1 MKVYISATPEV
12 DQNVLNGVV
21 KLLSKVNGT
30 ILFKELPI
38 LEYEVINDFLEWEKP
53 LKKGSEKLSF
63 NDLFELCKTY
73 RRYYLN
79 SKGISK
85 SDYVVILTNI
95 KNENNWFSSFR
106 DKNIFIDTNGWEDY
120 TGKDPKYGIAYQ
132 VVENI
137 FQSILNINVEIGE
150 VESEPNVHWNPEGC
164 INDMCQDK
172 KDIILKLR
180 TAEICDNCINRL
192 ESEGADVEIAIQIQD
207 IIGEIRKG
215 LVTHIKDRL
224 KPKARPLAVRKNG
237 RKFEIYIEG
246 IKEPISFEAIHR
258 ALYIFFLKNIEGVNQ
273 YDLIRHR
280 GELSEI
286 YFKIRSGGDSDV
298 INRVSDP
305 KSETFIKTK
314 CELNKKI
321 IIALGDSLSIYYVL
335 NKQEELFKI
344 ALENDLITID
354 NSL

>member
-1 MKVYISATPEV
+1 MKVYIAATPEV
-12 DQNVLNGVV
+12 DGNDLTGVV
-21 KLLSKVNGT
+21 ELLTKVKGT
-30 ILFKELPI
+30 IQCIELPI
-38 LEYEVINDFLEWEKP
+38 LTYDDIETFLGWGKS
-53 LKKGSEKLSF
+53 LDRFSSLSF
-63 NDLFELCKTY
+63 DELFEVCKTY
-73 RRYYLN
+73 RRFYY
-79 SKGISK
+79 SSRRITK
-85 SDYVVILTNI
+85 SDYVVVLTSI
-95 KNENNWFSSFR
+95 RNNNQWFSSFR

-120 TGKDPKYGIAYQ
+120 TGKDPKFGIAYQ

-150 VESEPNVHWNPEGC
+150 VESEANIHWNPEGC
-164 INDMCQDK
+164 INDMCQNK

-180 TAEICDNCINRL
+180 TAEICDNCIDRL
-192 ESEGADVEIAIQIQD
+192 EKEGADVEVAIQIQD

-224 KPKARPLAVRKNG
+224 KPKARPLEVKKNG
-237 RKFEIYIEG
+237 RKFEIYIDG
-246 IKEPISFEAIHR
+246 INEPISFEAIHR

-280 GELSEI
+280 NELSEI
-286 YFKIRSGGDSDV
+286 YFKIRSGGTGDV
-298 INRVSDP
+298 INRLSDP

-314 CELNKKI
+314 CELNKKLI
-321 IIALGDSLSIYYVL
+321 NALGEALSVYYVL
-335 NKQEELFKI
+335 DKEEELFKI

>member
-1 MKVYISATPEV
+1 MKVYISATPEIE
-12 DQNVLNGVV
+12 QNDLNDVL

-30 ILFKELPI
+30 IQFKELPI

-53 LKKGSEKLSF
+53 LERENEKLSF
-63 NDLFELCKTY
+63 DDLFELCKTY
-73 RRYYLN
+73 RRYYVN

-85 SDYVVILTNI
+85 SDYVVLLTNI
-95 KNENNWFSSFR
+95 ENKNNWFSSFR
-106 DKNIFIDTNGWEDY
+106 DKNIFIDVNGWEDY
-120 TGKDPKYGIAYQ
+120 TGKDPKFGIAYQ

-150 VESEPNVHWNPEGC
+150 VESEPNIHWKPEGC
-164 INDMCQDK
+164 INDMCQNK
-172 KDIILKLR
+172 KDVILKLR
-180 TAEICDNCINRL
+180 TAEICDKCIDRL
-192 ESEGADVEIAIQIQD
+192 DKEGADVEIAIQIQD

-224 KPKARPLAVRKNG
+224 KPKARPLEVKKNG

-258 ALYIFFLKNIEGVNQ
+258 ALYIFFLKNIDGVNQ

-286 YFKIRSGGDSDV
+286 YFKIRSGGTIDV
-298 INRVSDP
+298 INRLSDP
-305 KSETFIKTK
+305 RSETFIKTK
-314 CELNKKI
+314 CEMNKKI
-321 IIALGDSLSIYYVL
+321 ISALGDSLSVYYVL
-335 NKQEELFKI
+335 NKEEELFKI
-344 ALENDLITID
+344 ALENDLISID

>member
-1 MKVYISATPEV
+1 MKVYISATPGV
-12 DQNVLNGVV
+12 DQNELNDVV
-21 KLLSKVNGT
+21 ELLSKVNGT
-30 ILFKELPI
+30 IQFKELPI

-53 LKKGSEKLSF
+53 LEKESEELSF
-63 NDLFELCKTY
+63 DDLFELCKTY

-85 SDYVVILTNI
+85 SDYVVVLTNI
-95 KNENNWFSSFR
+95 TNENSWFSSFR
-106 DKNIFIDTNGWEDY
+106 EKNIFIDVNGWEDY

-150 VESEPNVHWNPEGC
+150 VESEPNIHWKPEGC
-164 INDMCQDK
+164 INDMCVDK

-180 TAEICDNCINRL
+180 TAEICDNCITRL
-192 ESEGADVEIAIQIQD
+192 ENEGADVEIAIQIQD

-224 KPKARPLAVRKNG
+224 KPKARPLEVRKNG

-286 YFKIRSGGDSDV
+286 YFKIRSGGTMDV

-321 IIALGDSLSIYYVL
+321 IIALGEALSVYYVL
-335 NKQEELFKI
+335 NKEEELYKI
-344 ALENDLITID
+344 ALENDLISID